1 MMPRGA
7 NRPSWKIAM
16 SPFINTAW
24 PRFFMVALPIAAFG
38 FFFSSSIDASPNAW
52 LMQATLLLVP
62 FSTLVFLGLGWQR
75 LRKAHAEHPIL
86 KSELPRV
93 ATALIGNVKLAAL
106 WFGLTFVGMFTL
118 MLAWVLLY
126 KSCG

>member
-1 MMPRGA
+1 
-7 NRPSWKIAM
+7 M

-24 PRFFMVALPIAAFG
+24 PRFFFGALPFAAFVLLLNG
-38 FFFSSSIDASPNAW
+38 TVDATPNGW
-52 LMQATLLLVP
+52 LIQTALLLVP

>member
-1 MMPRGA
+1 
-7 NRPSWKIAM
+7 M

-24 PRFFMVALPIAAFG
+24 PRFFIGALPIAALAV
-38 FFFSSSIDASPNAW
+38 FFSSSIDASQNGW

-75 LRKAHAEHPIL
+75 LRKAHAEYPIL
-86 KSELPRV
+86 KSEPQRML
-93 ATALIGNVKLAAL
+93 TALIGNVKLAAL

>member
-1 MMPRGA
+1 MEDCDVALHQYGLAALFHRGA
-7 NRPSWKIAM
+7 THRRSC
-16 SPFINTAW
+16 
-24 PRFFMVALPIAAFG
+24 G
-38 FFFSSSIDASPNAW
+38 FFSSSIDASQNGW

-62 FSTLVFLGLGWQR
+62 FSTLVFLGLSWQR

-118 MLAWVLLY
+118 ILAWVLLY
-126 KSCG
+126 RSCG

>member
-1 MMPRGA
+1 MEDCD
-7 NRPSWKIAM
+7 
-16 SPFINTAW
+16 
-24 PRFFMVALPIAAFG
+24 VAFHQYRLATLFHGRAAHRCVW

-126 KSCG
+126 RSCS

>member
-1 MMPRGA
+1 
-7 NRPSWKIAM
+7 M

-38 FFFSSSIDASPNAW
+38 FLSSSIDASPR
-52 LMQATLLLVP
+52 TLAITPPPPPPPPPPLAGSFRRAPGAVLDP
-62 FSTLVFLGLGWQR
+62 RYILGLWLQR

-106 WFGLTFVGMFTL
+106 WFGLTFVGMFAL